1 MPHLAILFVRGYA
14 IVADVNPILW
24 VIGRLGTLLWS
35 MPSRILPAIDTR
47 RLMVLGRVL
56 NRVRV
61 APSNAFGL
69 ALGLYLLSH

>member
-47 RLMVLGRVL
+47 RLMVLGRV
-56 NRVRV
+56 NERVV
-61 APSNAFGL
+61 ITSLDAFGL
-69 ALGLYLLSH
+69 CLGLYLLSH